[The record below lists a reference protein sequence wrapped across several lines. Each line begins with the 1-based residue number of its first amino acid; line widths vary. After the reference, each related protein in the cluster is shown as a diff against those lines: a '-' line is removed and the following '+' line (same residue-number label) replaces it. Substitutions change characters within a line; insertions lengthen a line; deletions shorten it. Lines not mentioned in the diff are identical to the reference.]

1 VAAQVAA
8 SGGPSGQ
15 PAEAIDLTGSGGSE
29 HSSDDDVDDDSNVAS
44 GCGVAAQ
51 VADSGRPSKQQRL
64 RVAGRAARYRSYA
77 DQRLA
82 LDSLPRMRLGR
93 RADPR
98 HARSISEDEEQTF
111 GAELPSVTLSLAAA
125 RAFRNE
131 MSERF
136 HLSGSRVAFRTQ
148 P

>member
-1 VAAQVAA
+1 MDSSSGRGVVAARL
-8 SGGPSGQ
+8 GGG
-15 PAEAIDLTGSGGSE
+15 
-29 HSSDDDVDDDSNVAS
+29 
-44 GCGVAAQ
+44 
-51 VADSGRPSKQQRL
+51 GRPPKKQRL
-64 RVAGRAARYRSYA
+64 HAAAAAARHTSYV
-77 DQRLA
+77 DQRLE
-82 LDSLPRMRLGR
+82 LDSLPRLRLGR

-111 GAELPSVTLSLAAA
+111 GTELPSVTLSLNEA
-125 RAFRNE
+125 RVFRNE